1 MPTEPVALLM
11 IGVVTT
17 ANVLV
22 SAVAMTFGGFAAA
35 SPHRAA
41 EIWGWQR
48 LQNLAPERRAAF
60 ISWYRM
66 FGILLFLAG
75 LLFVVDWI
83 VAALT

>member
-1 MPTEPVALLM
+1 M
-11 IGVVTT
+11 T
-17 ANVLV
+17 ANVVV
-22 SAVAMTFGGFAAA
+22 SAVAMAFGGFAAA

-60 ISWYRM
+60 ISWYRV

-75 LLFVVDWI
+75 LLFEVDCI